1 MLLLR
6 IVAFPI
12 GLAIVV
18 ATLLSA
24 IRTLVLSRGS
34 RDALTSYVFIAVR
47 WLFRAR
53 LRWLHTYAERDRL
66 LAYYA
71 PLSLMVL
78 PTFWLSLVLIGFM
91 VMFWATG
98 VPTWEKAFTV
108 SGSSL
113 LTLGFARS
121 DTLLHTIMAFF
132 EATIGL
138 ILIAILIA
146 YLPAMY
152 NAYSLREKR
161 VTLLEVRAGKPPSG
175 VEMLL
180 RYHRNNGFNSMSES
194 WIMWET
200 WFAELQESHTSLAAI
215 VYFRSPQAD
224 QSWVNAAGAVLD
236 AAALSLSTIDIPWDA
251 QAALCI
257 RSGYLALR
265 RIADF
270 YLVEYNDDPS
280 FPDDPISI
288 AQEEFDEVYDRFVEA
303 GVPLKADRETAWL
316 DYAGWRVN
324 YDIPLVALST
334 ITLAPEAP
342 WTSDRKHE
350 KSARWE

>member
-1 MLLLR
+1 MLLIR
-6 IVAFPI
+6 IVVFVI
-12 GLAIVV
+12 GLAIVI

-24 IRTLVLSRGS
+24 LRTLVLSRGS
-34 RDALTSYVFIAVR
+34 RDTLTSYVFIAVR
-47 WLFRAR
+47 WFFRAR
-53 LRWLHTYAERDRL
+53 LRWLQTYEERDRL

-78 PTFWLSLVLIGFM
+78 PAVWLSLVLIGFM
-91 VMFWATG
+91 AMFWATG
-98 VPTWEKAFTV
+98 VPSWEEAFAV

-113 LTLGFARS
+113 LTLGFAKG
-121 DTLLHTIMAFF
+121 DTLLHTVMAFF

-180 RYHRNNGFNSMSES
+180 RYHRNEGLHSMTGS

-215 VYFRSPQAD
+215 VYFRSPQPD
-224 QSWVNAAGAVLD
+224 QSWVNAAGAILD
-236 AAALSLSTIDIPWDA
+236 AASLSLSMIDIPWDA

-265 RIADF
+265 RIAAF
-270 YLVEYNDDPS
+270 YLVKYNPNPE

-288 AQEEFDEVYDRFVEA
+288 RQEEFDEVYDRLVEA

-350 KSARWE
+350 QSSRWE

>member
-1 MLLLR
+1 
-6 IVAFPI
+6 
-12 GLAIVV
+12 
-18 ATLLSA
+18 
-24 IRTLVLSRGS
+24 
-34 RDALTSYVFIAVR
+34 
-47 WLFRAR
+47 
-53 LRWLHTYAERDRL
+53 
-66 LAYYA
+66 
-71 PLSLMVL
+71 
-78 PTFWLSLVLIGFM
+78 
-91 VMFWATG
+91 
-98 VPTWEKAFTV
+98 
-108 SGSSL
+108 
-113 LTLGFARS
+113 
-121 DTLLHTIMAFF
+121 
-132 EATIGL
+132 
-138 ILIAILIA
+138 
-146 YLPAMY
+146 
-152 NAYSLREKR
+152 
-161 VTLLEVRAGKPPSG
+161 
-175 VEMLL
+175 MLL
-180 RYHRNNGFNSMSES
+180 RYHRNDGFHSMSES

-215 VYFRSPQAD
+215 VYFRSPQPE

-236 AAALSLSTIDIPWDA
+236 AAALSLATIDIPWDA

-270 YLVEYNDDPS
+270 YLVEYNDNPS

-288 AQEEFDEVYDRFVEA
+288 TQEEFDEVYDRFVEA
-303 GVPLKADRETAWL
+303 GVPLKSDRETAWL

>member
-6 IVAFPI
+6 IVVFAI
-12 GLAIVV
+12 GLAIV
-18 ATLLSA
+18 ASALLSA

-34 RDALTSYVFIAVR
+34 RDTLTSYVFIAVR
-47 WLFRAR
+47 MLFRFR
-53 LRWLHTYAERDRL
+53 LRRLHTYHEKDRL

-71 PLSLMVL
+71 PFSLMVL
-78 PTFWLSLVLIGFM
+78 PTFWLSVVLIGFM
-91 VMFWATG
+91 AMFWATG
-98 VPTWEKAFTV
+98 VPTWEEAFRI

-121 DTLLHTIMAFF
+121 DTILHTVMAFF

-175 VEMLL
+175 LEMLL
-180 RYHRNNGFNSMSES
+180 RYHRNDGFRSMSES

-236 AAALSLSTIDIPWDA
+236 AAALSLSTVDIPWDA

-288 AQEEFDEVYDRFVEA
+288 SQEEFDAVYDRLVEA
-303 GVPLKADRETAWL
+303 GVPIKADKETAWL

-350 KSARWE
+350 KSSRWE